1 MATHTV
7 KGTDMQGVF
16 MQTHG
21 QVHKIEANR
30 VTKVES
36 LVYVRT
42 YVTPNLMCAC
52 WNYSKTVS
60 ADTEQTRDA
69 FIV

>member
-1 MATHTV
+1 
-7 KGTDMQGVF
+7 

-60 ADTEQTRDA
+60 ADTERTRDT